1 MQYDPRQSSSPPSPI
16 EPSGFFTGIQARPI
30 IAGVVI
36 DTIATIVLVTA
47 YYSLFVAQEPGVA
60 EDAFAEYW
68 NSSEGLLTSLLIG
81 SLGTMIGGFYAAHKA
96 KTLEMKHGA
105 LVGIGS
111 IIIGLVFQAMESE
124 REVPEWFLAL
134 SMVAA
139 IPAGALGGFFAEM
152 FKNAIG
158 GSRSPRTGGLSGHG

>member
-16 EPSGFFTGIQARPI
+16 EPTGFFTGIQVRPI

-47 YYSLFVAQEPGVA
+47 YYSLFVAQELGVA

-111 IIIGLVFQAMESE
+111 IIVGLVFQAMESE

-158 GSRSPRTGGLSGHG
+158 GSRSPRTGGLSGRG